1 VTSELLTVAALPTAA
16 EAEIVRGRLR
26 EAGVEAVLVEPD
38 TAADSPLPARVHV
51 QVTPADFDRAMRV
64 VFPIPL
70 AVGRRSAAVGSGP
83 TELGS
88 RQQAAGSEET
98 EVGSRQQAAGSEGT
112 EVGSRQQAAGS
123 EGTEVGSRQQAAG
136 SEETVELEAPPAR
149 EEFPDPR
156 PPNPDPYS
164 GPRPINPDP
173 WRIVVPAME
182 FIKSGSRI
190 KTIEPTALTDRA
202 AKRAWWCAV
211 AGVGVCP
218 LLLYATWW
226 TAVIAALAL
235 PALGYSICVVHSI
248 GLRNQ
253 PLSRTGERHFY
264 GALGLIALFAVL
276 LFASMAMRQ

>member
-123 EGTEVGSRQQAAG
+123 E
-136 SEETVELEAPPAR
+136 ETVELEAPPAR

-202 AKRAWWCAV
+202 AKRAWLCAV

>member
-88 RQQAAGSEET
+88 RQQAAGSEE
-98 EVGSRQQAAGSEGT
+98 
-112 EVGSRQQAAGS
+112 
-123 EGTEVGSRQQAAG
+123 TEVGSRQQAAG